1 MLNRDRIQL
10 MWEAR
15 DLVDN
20 FPLVKGILQKLE
32 LYTFGSLRYKA
43 RTGDREINAAYEAY
57 FEKWEKCCDLSE
69 RHDFTTLVGLLF
81 TSMLRDGDVGVHL
94 VLTSEGWRLQCVEAD
109 RIGRPYEGPEGETYV
124 GGILSDEET
133 GAPRAY
139 RIFRRTREG
148 MYDHPVEVSASQF
161 IHLFD
166 PMRLDQVRGITHFDA
181 AIDTARDIYD
191 IFRYEKFAVKWA
203 SAQTGVVRREE
214 GEAAEWETTGE
225 KEADG
230 KPLESIEFGRVNYLR
245 DGENIETFR
254 NERPSVTFSGFM
266 KTLQQDVCLCLGIPY
281 GFFVDPSSLGGAA
294 GRLDSQQANRVCD
307 RFQRIF
313 LNRLLNRVK
322 DAVIAFGIQ
331 FDGLPFSVN
340 WKAGKWQFPAWPSS
354 DLGRETAANIE
365 EYKMGLRTASD
376 IYAERNEDWEE
387 QFTQL
392 ANEQKRLKALADE
405 YGVPVEQLSQRFPN
419 QTQPQPGGEAP
430 TTPE

>member
-1 MLNRDRIQL
+1 
-10 MWEAR
+10 
-15 DLVDN
+15 
-20 FPLVKGILQKLE
+20 
-32 LYTFGSLRYKA
+32 
-43 RTGDREINAAYEAY
+43 
-57 FEKWEKCCDLSE
+57 
-69 RHDFTTLVGLLF
+69 
-81 TSMLRDGDVGVHL
+81 
-94 VLTSEGWRLQCVEAD
+94 
-109 RIGRPYEGPEGETYV
+109 
-124 GGILSDEET
+124 
-133 GAPRAY
+133 
-139 RIFRRTREG
+139 
-148 MYDHPVEVSASQF
+148 
-161 IHLFD
+161 
-166 PMRLDQVRGITHFDA
+166 
-181 AIDTARDIYD
+181 
-191 IFRYEKFAVKWA
+191 
-203 SAQTGVVRREE
+203 VVRREE